1 MEFCPLNVRMHGVTG
16 VWIKPYSGSR
26 CLERSSHLSGVRLS
40 AAQVRLVYR
49 SIASLFINPH
59 YFALPGFNLTKD
71 LMPESLNDSRRDF
84 LKAAAALPAVAAAP
98 WARAQGSTTSPTSET
113 TASTGPDIAPVDRVF
128 ITNEDSNTISV
139 INPASNTVDTTI
151 NLTSF
156 DEDARPPFRFVT
168 GGVMP
173 THAAMIHKPL
183 YHGCID
189 AHGAVPNPD
198 GTLLATSGRG
208 SSNIYLIDVVNRRVV
223 GNAANPQAG
232 PTTNPER
239 LSSGLLLGRE
249 PHEPTFTRNGK
260 ELWVT
265 LRGEDRIAI
274 LDVTQAQRQLTGSGA
289 GSSTAVRA
297 HVSTLN
303 GPAQVWFSKDG
314 LLAFVI
320 SQKLAQLEILQVN
333 PDANG
338 YSRPKR
344 LRLIDLSA
352 QDKPAFTPFQ
362 KLTPDG
368 RQMWLS
374 HKLADAVSI
383 VSITDP
389 GTVLA
394 TIALGDMA
402 RPNHLEFVD
411 NARGQ
416 VTYMSLARVDD
427 GGPNGAASS
436 RLAIIDRSVPQAQ
449 QKVVGLVYTGGREA
463 HGLWTNPANNLLYV
477 AHEQDE
483 LPGTPNAG
491 QVVCSA
497 FDVSSPLQPKLIT
510 QIPLGALKLP
520 SGELR
525 NKKSINLVY
534 VRPGT
539 KGQTA

>member
-1 MEFCPLNVRMHGVTG
+1 MSDIDDT
-16 VWIKPYSGSR
+16 
-26 CLERSSHLSGVRLS
+26 
-40 AAQVRLVYR
+40 
-49 SIASLFINPH
+49 
-59 YFALPGFNLTKD
+59 
-71 LMPESLNDSRRDF
+71 RRDF
-84 LKAAAALPAVAAAP
+84 LKLGAALPAAAAAH
-98 WARAQGSTTSPTSET
+98 WAIAQTPAAMPAPSS
-113 TASTGPDIAPVDRVF
+113 ADIAPQDRVF
-128 ITNEDSNTISV
+128 LTNEDSNTISV
-139 INPASNTVDTTI
+139 INPMSNQVDSTV

-156 DEDARPPFRFVT
+156 DEDVRPPFRYVT

-173 THAAMIHKPL
+173 AHAAMIHKPL

-208 SSNIYLIDVVNRRVV
+208 SSNIYLIDAVNRKVL
-223 GNAANPQAG
+223 GNLPNPQAG

-239 LSSGLLLGRE
+239 LSSGILLGRE
-249 PHEPTFTRNGK
+249 PHEPTFTRNGR

-274 LDVTQAQRQLTGSGA
+274 LDVELAMKQVSGA
-289 GSSTAVRA
+289 PSNAVRMFLP
-297 HVSTLN
+297 TIN

-314 LLAFVI
+314 QLAFVI
-320 SQKLAQLEILQVN
+320 SQKVALLEIFKVN
-333 PDANG
+333 PDARG
-338 YSRPKR
+338 HSRPER
-344 LRLIDLSA
+344 LRVVDISM

-362 KLTPDG
+362 KLSPDG
-368 RQMWLS
+368 SQMWLS

-383 VSITDP
+383 VSVRDP
-389 GTVLA
+389 GQVLA
-394 TIALGDMA
+394 TIPLGELA

-436 RLAIIDRSVPQAQ
+436 RLAIIDRSVPTAQ
-449 QKVVGLVYTGGREA
+449 QKVVGMVYTGGRES

-483 LPGTPNAG
+483 LPGTSNAG
-491 QVVCSA
+491 QTVCSA
-497 FDVSSPLQPKLIT
+497 FDVSNPLQPKLIT
-510 QIPLGALKLP
+510 QIPLGALQLP